1 MYPILRCLVP
11 THHLFSDECK
21 KMLHSGVTDSILKK
35 IFFFLNLYR
44 YLIKWVPNQIF
55 PNGPVL
61 YLCREMLV
69 QATDENKRTL
79 KAALANVKGD
89 NVANFT
95 GALATAF
102 EILHK
107 VC

>member
-11 THHLFSDECK
+11 THYFFSDECK

-35 IFFFLNLYR
+35 DLFFTQLV